1 MQSKIPFIARS
12 TDDTVNVSRTH
23 PLAELF
29 WMLGGLVV
37 LCGIIFIALGII
49 TDLVVARVPV
59 KVERAL
65 RGIALDQYGG
75 ERHPALNEIAGNLLA
90 QVPRDSP
97 LHDYEINV
105 YLMENEE
112 INAVALPGGNIVV
125 FTGLVAQVE
134 SENELAMVLAHE
146 MGHFS
151 HRDHLRG
158 LGRGLGLAV
167 IVSLL
172 FGPDSSASDLVS
184 GSLLSFQ
191 AHYSQDQEAAADR
204 YGLDLLVRSY
214 GHAGG
219 SIDFFER
226 LAAQHPDRLPYLF
239 ASHPHPDARIA
250 ALKERID
257 SYGYPSQET
266 IPLDSALYDVR

>member
-1 MQSKIPFIARS
+1 
-12 TDDTVNVSRTH
+12 
-23 PLAELF
+23 
-29 WMLGGLVV
+29 
-37 LCGIIFIALGII
+37 
-49 TDLVVARVPV
+49 
-59 KVERAL
+59 
-65 RGIALDQYGG
+65 
-75 ERHPALNEIAGNLLA
+75 LLA

-191 AHYSQDQEAAADR
+191 AHYSQDQEADADR

>member
-1 MQSKIPFIARS
+1 VQSKIPFIARS

-97 LHDYEINV
+97 C
-105 YLMENEE
+105 M
-112 INAVALPGGNIVV
+112 
-125 FTGLVAQVE
+125 TT
-134 SENELAMVLAHE
+134 
-146 MGHFS
+146 
-151 HRDHLRG
+151 
-158 LGRGLGLAV
+158 
-167 IVSLL
+167 
-172 FGPDSSASDLVS
+172 
-184 GSLLSFQ
+184 
-191 AHYSQDQEAAADR
+191 
-204 YGLDLLVRSY
+204 
-214 GHAGG
+214 
-219 SIDFFER
+219 R
-226 LAAQHPDRLPYLF
+226 LTCILWKTR
-239 ASHPHPDARIA
+239 R
-250 ALKERID
+250 
-257 SYGYPSQET
+257 
-266 IPLDSALYDVR
+266 

>member
-1 MQSKIPFIARS
+1 VQSKIPFIARS

-191 AHYSQDQEAAADR
+191 AHYSQDQEADADR

>member
-172 FGPDSSASDLVS
+172 FGPDSTASDLVS

-191 AHYSQDQEAAADR
+191 AHYSQDQEADADR

-239 ASHPHPDARIA
+239 ASHPHPYARIA